1 MQSGFEAYRPAYDPV
16 RHVLIPVPYITT
28 SISMSANSISP
39 PRRHLGL
46 DGLPT
51 ELLLEIM
58 TFISPFVRARTLS
71 RVNRRLHQIEE
82 RLWIRR
88 GPSCLLGRI
97 HSKEDFVR
105 RYLLLQ
111 PWLQR
116 ALKVNESFLTLHAI
130 FIPSS
135 YVALS
140 QKLLTKAL
148 EVDEQDNEILEGI
161 CRAMASVCSS
171 TDLREMANKLSN
183 AAKTGPKTRELLI
196 AHMGDAV
203 KNIVEVESIQPTL
216 NISDPTLTIHMFREK
231 QGAICALREV
241 VGHGVSR

>member
-1 MQSGFEAYRPAYDPV
+1 
-16 RHVLIPVPYITT
+16 
-28 SISMSANSISP
+28 MSANSISP

-171 TDLREMANKLSN
+171 TDLREMANKLRN

-196 AHMGDAV
+196 AHMGELS
-203 KNIVEVESIQPTL
+203 KTSSKSSLYNPRSTSQTPL
-216 NISDPTLTIHMFREK
+216 
-231 QGAICALREV
+231 LRSTCFER
-241 VGHGVSR
+241 SRAPYAHFGK